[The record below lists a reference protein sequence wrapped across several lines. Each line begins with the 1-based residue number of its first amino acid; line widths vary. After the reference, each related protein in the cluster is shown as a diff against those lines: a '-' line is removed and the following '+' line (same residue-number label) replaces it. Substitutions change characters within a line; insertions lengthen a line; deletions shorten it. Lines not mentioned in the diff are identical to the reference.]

1 MSSKELKL
9 EGRFNVVS
17 QIAGAFFEE
26 LLLRQIIKET
36 SRNLTIKEVAV
47 LTGKHPKQVYQMCQ
61 SPNGLVRTTDERNAR
76 CITQVNLRDLGII
89 D

>member
-1 MSSKELKL
+1 MSEKEIQFQ
-9 EGRFNVVS
+9 GQFNVVS
-17 QIAGAFFEE
+17 KVAGSMFEE
-26 LLLRQIIKET
+26 LILRRIIKEN
-36 SRNLTIKEVAV
+36 SRNLTIKEVGV